1 LFPQA
6 SNHFAPAA
14 MILGVVSILYGAKL
28 AYAQTDLKRLVAY
41 ISVSHMGFILL
52 GVYAFNQ
59 IAMQGVIMQM
69 VAHAISTGGLFI
81 MVGALHDR
89 IQTREIGQMG
99 GLWTQVPKMG
109 AVGLLFVLASLG
121 LPGLGNFIA
130 EILILTGSFTASK
143 ILTAIAALGF
153 IAATLYS
160 LRIMQKVFYG
170 PVLKKWE
177 IADFG
182 FREMIVM
189 GSLAFMIIWLG
200 LFPNSILNATQQ
212 MVQRVVEQVNFTANM
227 PQNANR

>member
-1 LFPQA
+1 VLPSDARTRRRYISLPAGCHRFAQGRP
-6 SNHFAPAA
+6 NTRRAPASDTTFTA
-14 MILGVVSILYGAKL
+14 
-28 AYAQTDLKRLVAY
+28 
-41 ISVSHMGFILL
+41 
-52 GVYAFNQ
+52 
-59 IAMQGVIMQM
+59 
-69 VAHAISTGGLFI
+69 
-81 MVGALHDR
+81 
-89 IQTREIGQMG
+89 
-99 GLWTQVPKMG
+99 G

-143 ILTAIAALGF
+143 ILTGIAALGF

-182 FREMIVM
+182 LREMIVM
-189 GSLAFMIIWLG
+189 GSLAIVIIWLG
-200 LFPNSILNATQQ
+200 LFPSSILNATQQ
-212 MVQRVVEQVNFTANM
+212 MVRGVIEQVNITANM